1 MKVHLIGSEN
11 YQGYNMSELILLES
25 SKPSVGRE
33 FQHLEDLIYIEGKRG
48 IKRVLECIA
57 GIIKRQPLE
66 VKWDGSPAIIFGRTD
81 NGRFHFGDK
90 YSRDIVD
97 NPRAVYEQYIGRKPK
112 KTFEREQFAR
122 DMAALFEVYE
132 AATPK
137 DFRGFLEAG
146 LLYKNSPA
154 LTEDCFQ
161 CNPNTVIYK
170 INNSSNLGKRVA
182 NSKSGCAATA
192 YFQHLPATGGRRYPV
207 GDHSNHFNSNDVVI
221 IPPLHTSD
229 TVRLDRSM
237 LEKLWNF
244 AKQKQHS
251 IDQFVGPQNI
261 KKMIYEYVNS
271 QVSEN
276 ELSALHNLG
285 DNFTRWSRDSLS
297 AKEQNILAEHL
308 KQHID
313 GANDTFRLVRA
324 TMKLKDMIVDQLE
337 ESTLSKIGIQAELPD
352 GQRGGEGFVYDI
364 NEGINPIK
372 LVKRGSFTRANKF
385 KNESKYLKESLS
397 RSGKSDRA
405 VITFGRCMG
414 HRGHMYLANSVF
426 TTAKEQG
433 ADPYIIVSR
442 TLGDDDPL
450 TPNEKLSIY
459 HKVFPNHKHCF
470 QASDDSMPTLM
481 SALKKLNELG
491 YKHITAIFGNDRADS
506 MSHIKE
512 YNGRSYQFETLNVIS
527 RQQTNDPYRNI
538 NGPRGTDMR
547 NVLNNPNLSEKEK
560 FGYWRKCM
568 SPQLSDDDVQYIM
581 DIVKKRIGHNLNEAD
596 NPMYIG
602 GNTNSP
608 IPGTPEDLADT
619 RTPEQKRKDA
629 KRAIKQARELRKF
642 MGHNEVR

>member
-1 MKVHLIGSEN
+1 
-11 YQGYNMSELILLES
+11 MSTSILLES
-25 SKPSVGRE
+25 AKPPVGRE
-33 FQHLEDLIYIEGKRG
+33 FQHLEDLIYIEGARG

-66 VKWDGSPAIIFGRTD
+66 IKWDGSPAILFGRTD

-90 YSRDIVD
+90 YSRDIID
-97 NPRAVYEQYIGRKPK
+97 SPQAVYQQYIGRKPK
-112 KTFEREQFAR
+112 RTFEREQFAR
-122 DMAALFEVYE
+122 DMAALYEVYE

-146 LLYKNSPA
+146 LLYKNSPT
-154 LTEDCFQ
+154 LTENSFQ

-170 INNSSNLGKRVA
+170 INNSTDLGKRIA
-182 NSKSGCAATA
+182 NSVSGCAATA
-192 YFQHLPATGGRRYPV
+192 YFRDLPATGGRRYPV
-207 GDHSNHFNSNDVVI
+207 GDYANSFTGGQVVV

-229 TVRLDRSM
+229 SPKLERTL
-237 LEKLWNF
+237 LEKYWNF
-244 AKQKQHS
+244 AKQKRDS
-251 IDQFVGPQNI
+251 INEFVSPMVI
-261 KKMIYEYVNS
+261 KKILYEYVNS
-271 QVSEN
+271 QINEN
-276 ELSALHNLG
+276 DLTALHNLG
-285 DNFTRWSRDSLS
+285 DNFTTYARDSLS

-308 KQHID
+308 KTHLD
-313 GANDTFRLVRA
+313 GANDTFRMIRA
-324 TMKLKDMIVDQLE
+324 TMKIKDLIVDQLE
-337 ESTLSKIGIQAELPD
+337 ESTLRKLGIEAELPD

-372 LVKRGSFTRANKF
+372 LVKRGAFTRANKF
-385 KNESKYLKESLS
+385 KNESKYLKESIS
-397 RSGKSDRA
+397 RNGKSDRA

-433 ADPYIIVSR
+433 ADPYVIISR
-442 TLGDDDPL
+442 TMGEDDPL

-459 HKVFPNHKHCF
+459 HKVFPHHKQCF
-470 QASDDSMPTLM
+470 VSADDSMPTMM

-491 YKHITAIFGNDRADS
+491 YKHVTAIFGNDRADS
-506 MSHIKE
+506 MQHVKE
-512 YNGRSYQFETLNVIS
+512 YNGRSYNFETLDVLS
-527 RQQTNDPYRNI
+527 RQQTNDPYKNI

-547 NVLNNPNLSEKEK
+547 NVLSDPNLSEEQK

-581 DIVKKRIGHNLNEAD
+581 DIVKKRIGNNLNEAD

-602 GNTNSP
+602 GNQNSP
-608 IPGTPEDLADT
+608 IPGTPEDLSDV
-619 RTPEQKRKDA
+619 RTPAQKRKDA
-629 KRAIKQARELRKF
+629 IKAIKKARELRKF